1 MKLWARLALLSITW
15 AEVVL
20 DRPDS
25 QYKVAGL
32 QGGAE
37 NCTKLFVQ
45 SPPFDQV
52 PHGLDQNV
60 HPRSSSVSQNGDTPD
75 MLPIRAVYYE
85 PRPVGLSPSKGN
97 DLYTSSFYHI
107 HKRDLYIMRNILKA
121 NAVRLAPWDRTQ
133 DHSRFLQLCRDE
145 GLYVI
150 PSFDLGAFLSEDA
163 RRMSTFGERRK
174 DVWEQFQKFT
184 QKALQDAR
192 KIEDII
198 LMWTV
203 NFGLN
208 LNETTEEG
216 PQSISVLSLI
226 RDEYF
231 ELLRTV
237 RQAQWI
243 QECGPSKSSC
253 PENRFNRPL
262 GIPLLLDT
270 ALRIDNVGWYIG
282 FAETTWG
289 TWPADE
295 LSLQIDDKT
304 FNKLRPLGA
313 FDVWIAESQP
323 PTSRLGQTDL
333 QNQLSWFNATKQ
345 NSNNSFQW
353 RSLSTQTLH
362 NPDGDVLEG
371 CEGGHVDACEPR
383 SPAPSRGDA
392 QRPKGVCIQNAH
404 AS

>member
-1 MKLWARLALLSITW
+1 MVDRLKFACFWALWTRSLATYKGFVNPLRHYNASDGSLRFVLQLHDSESTEDLALAVQLHFGSALFSLRATPEIGEMKLWARLALLSITW

-25 QYKVAGL
+25 QYK
-32 QGGAE
+32 GGAE

-45 SPPFDQV
+45 SPPFDQA

-60 HPRSSSVSQNGDTPD
+60 HPRSSSVSQNGDMPN
-75 MLPIRAVYYE
+75 MLSIRAVYYE

-97 DLYTSSFYHI
+97 DLYTSSFYHM
-107 HKRDLYIMRNILKA
+107 HKRDLYIMRSRGVFQWACRVTLKNILKA

-216 PQSISVLSLI
+216 PRSISVLSLI
-226 RDEYF
+226 RDE
-231 ELLRTV
+231 T
-237 RQAQWI
+237 
-243 QECGPSKSSC
+243 G
-253 PENRFNRPL
+253 
-262 GIPLLLDT
+262 
-270 ALRIDNVGWYIG
+270 
-282 FAETTWG
+282 
-289 TWPADE
+289 
-295 LSLQIDDKT
+295 LQ
-304 FNKLRPLGA
+304 LA
-313 FDVWIAESQP
+313 
-323 PTSRLGQTDL
+323 
-333 QNQLSWFNATKQ
+333 
-345 NSNNSFQW
+345 
-353 RSLSTQTLH
+353 
-362 NPDGDVLEG
+362 
-371 CEGGHVDACEPR
+371 
-383 SPAPSRGDA
+383 
-392 QRPKGVCIQNAH
+392 
-404 AS
+404 